1 MRHTLSRFLIG
12 IVCIGLLLAGR
23 ELTYRTDGKTH
34 AEFFDVGQ
42 GDSALMTFP
51 DGTRMLID
59 GGPDWSTLE
68 HLGQALP
75 FFDRTI
81 DIVVLSHP
89 NADHMMSLPEVLRRY
104 HVRTL
109 LTAGTVFSS
118 GRYTATLSGAALA
131 GTQLLAL
138 SAGDH
143 IDLTNATIRV
153 VWPPK
158 SRPPT
163 MSKNE
168 NNDSLTLLIE
178 TPKKRI
184 LFTGDLESIV
194 ERTLV
199 EAHADV
205 RADILKVPH
214 HGSKSSS
221 STGFLLAVQ
230 PTVAI
235 ISVGK
240 NNGYGHPSSDVIR
253 RLQAIGTDIRRTDQE
268 GSIEL
273 MW

>member
-1 MRHTLSRFLIG
+1 MRHTLYRFLIG
-12 IVCIGLLLAGR
+12 IICIGLVLVGR
-23 ELTYRTDGKTH
+23 EFAYRIDGKTH

-68 HLGQALP
+68 HL
-75 FFDRTI
+75 
-81 DIVVLSHP
+81 V
-89 NADHMMSLPEVLRRY
+89 
-104 HVRTL
+104 
-109 LTAGTVFSS
+109 
-118 GRYTATLSGAALA
+118 
-131 GTQLLAL
+131 
-138 SAGDH
+138 
-143 IDLTNATIRV
+143 
-153 VWPPK
+153 
-158 SRPPT
+158 
-163 MSKNE
+163 
-168 NNDSLTLLIE
+168 E
-178 TPKKRI
+178 TPKKRL

-230 PTVAI
+230 PRIAI

-240 NNGYGHPSSDVIR
+240 KNRYGHPSTDIIQ
-253 RLQAIGTDIRRTDQE
+253 RLQAIGAEIRRTDQE
-268 GSIEL
+268 GTVEL
-273 MW
+273 VW

>member
-1 MRHTLSRFLIG
+1 MRQTLSRVIVG
-12 IVCIGLLLAGR
+12 ILCIGLLLGAR
-23 ELTYRTDGKTH
+23 EFAYRVDGKTH
-34 AEFFDVGQ
+34 AAFFDVGQ

-51 DGTRMLID
+51 DGTRMLVD

-68 HLGQALP
+68 HLGKTLP

-109 LTAGTVFSS
+109 LTAGTIFSS
-118 GRYTATLSGAALA
+118 GRYAATLSGAVLA
-131 GTQLLAL
+131 GTTLLTL

-143 IDLTNATIRV
+143 IDLADATIRV

-158 SRPPT
+158 NRPPS

-168 NNDSLTLLIE
+168 NNDSLTLMVE
-178 TPKKRI
+178 TPEKRI

-199 EAHADV
+199 QAHADIH
-205 RADILKVPH
+205 ADILKVPH

-230 PTVAI
+230 PAVAVV
-235 ISVGK
+235 SVGK
-240 NNGYGHPSSDVIR
+240 DNQYGHPAADVIQ
-253 RLQAIGTDIRRTDQE
+253 RLKALGIAIRRTDQE
-268 GSIEL
+268 GTVEI